1 MVIIVYHVSIRRV
14 WFLYVVPPHHS
25 TTLSPE
31 LEEDWRKEG
40 RKEGSGGAGTM
51 FTDITG
57 QVAGLGSHCKS
68 ELQPIVCMMMMMITI
83 TQPSLSLTNV
93 SWPLST

>member
-14 WFLYVVPPHHS
+14 WFLYVVPPPHHHHPT

-31 LEEDWRKEG
+31 LQEDWRKEE
-40 RKEGSGGAGTM
+40 RKEGSGAAGTM

-57 QVAGLGSHCKS
+57 QVAGL
-68 ELQPIVCMMMMMITI
+68 L
-83 TQPSLSLTNV
+83 
-93 SWPLST
+93 